1 MTQFNESKYTPLNFE
16 KIYNKIEVQYI
27 VDGDTI
33 DVLIDLGFDIFTKQ
47 RVRLFGID
55 APESRT
61 SDPEEKKYGLIAK
74 SKIEN
79 FCSSNKELQ
88 LRCLED
94 TVDKY
99 GRVIAEVW
107 IYDVENSEWKNINK
121 LMCDNHYAVPYI
133 GQNKKDVK
141 DHHLY
146 NRSKLDEKE
155 SEQTL

>member
-16 KIYNKIEVQYI
+16 KIYDKIEVQYV

-55 APESRT
+55 TPESRT

-74 SKIEN
+74 SKIAF
-79 FCSSNKELQ
+79 FCSSSKELQ
-88 LRCLED
+88 LRCSGD
-94 TVDKY
+94 QIDKY
-99 GRVIAEVW
+99 GRVIAEIW

-121 LMCDNHYAVPYI
+121 WMCDNYYAVPYI

-146 NRSKLDEKE
+146 NRSKVDEKE
-155 SEQTL
+155 SEQIP